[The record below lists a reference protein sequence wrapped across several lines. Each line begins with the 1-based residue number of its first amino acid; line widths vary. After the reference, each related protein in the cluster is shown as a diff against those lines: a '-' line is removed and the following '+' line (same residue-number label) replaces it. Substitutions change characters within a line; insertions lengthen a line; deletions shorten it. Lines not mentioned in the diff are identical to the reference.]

1 MSESPAPASPAEPPT
16 TSTPDRL
23 DPSQYALRLFARCGK
38 RPPDRGLWRTLVDY
52 AVGTVREFTVQSPPR
67 KAKSGQII
75 TCKPRTVPARY
86 VVLAAYHVYFLSDG
100 GGAAGTDRDRWSIP
114 KMARGHHCRLSVR
127 YMADALTVC
136 HALRIVKRVRD
147 SQRKGYRY
155 LMNAG
160 GMTFAA
166 LRTRVQQTASPS
178 TVDGLSTST
187 VDGPLGY
194 VRMSHVQDLPFPAAV
209 RNPSRPREAN
219 VERQQQQQQQQQQQR
234 DLDQEH
240 RLDGLFA
247 AIAIRSRELGR
258 EFNER
263 AARRRLTEG
272 AIDVEDL
279 QQQADT
285 LAAELRQQETER
297 TERARAR
304 DNRPARC
311 PDCNRVCC
319 NCNEREPEPS

>member
-1 MSESPAPASPAEPPT
+1 MSESPAPAAPAEPPT

-114 KMARGHHCRLSVR
+114 KMARGCRLSVR

-166 LRTRVQQTASPS
+166 LRTRVQQTASRPS

-219 VERQQQQQQQQQQQR
+219 VERQQQQQQQR
-234 DLDQEH
+234 DLDQLLKQEH
-240 RLDGLFA
+240 RLDGLIA

-258 EFNER
+258 AFDER
-263 AARRRLTEG
+263 AERRRLTEG